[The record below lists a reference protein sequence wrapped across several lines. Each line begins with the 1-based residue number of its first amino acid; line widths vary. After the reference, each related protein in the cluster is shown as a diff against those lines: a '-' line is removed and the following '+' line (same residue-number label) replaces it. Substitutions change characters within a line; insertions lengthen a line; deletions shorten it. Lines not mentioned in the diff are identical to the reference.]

1 MLQRIDQLN
10 TEVATLKKAQ
20 QDAVEKSIA
29 IWQDEEKKRVE
40 EAEARD
46 AGLVKRIRALTRKIA
61 GIVRNILSLCYLCF
75 FRF

>member
-10 TEVATLKKAQ
+10 TEVATLKKTQ

-61 GIVRNILSLCYLCF
+61 GIVTYSLCAIYVIL
-75 FRF
+75 

>member
-46 AGLVKRIRALTRKIA
+46 AGLVKRIRALTQKIA
-61 GIVRNILSLCYLCF
+61 EIGRAHV
-75 FRF
+75 